1 MGRGIGGQGT
11 GGGARPGSEIPRGA
25 SEGHVGRMGRRAGL
39 FANSPYELSVSR
51 VGGMGPRIRED
62 NGRGVRVGGW
72 G

>member
-1 MGRGIGGQGT
+1 MGPRIREDNGGRG
-11 GGGARPGSEIPRGA
+11 S
-25 SEGHVGRMGRRAGL
+25 GL
-39 FANSPYELSVSR
+39 FANNPYQMVVRR